1 MAKKLT
7 QKEKIEELELKNKQ
21 LKEDYDEL
29 TKICQDMEK
38 KLDSKIIN
46 IEDAFIESPTYLQMK
61 SEISF
66 LKAKCGISNK
76 NSKENEIIEEFIEPQ
91 KYLEMKKR
99 INELET
105 ECKKLNEQLKQRKTR
120 EEKKHNE
127 RGAGAK
133 VRFSSPA
140 QLEQI
145 YMMYESGNTMTDIA
159 QHMGCSVATISR
171 ALKSYAQEK
180 NNLQD

>member
-7 QKEKIEELELKNKQ
+7 QKEKIEELELKNIQ
-21 LKEDYDEL
+21 LEETCNKLIDA
-29 TKICQDMEK
+29 CQDMEK
-38 KLDSKIIN
+38 KLNTKISN

-61 SEISF
+61 T
-66 LKAKCGISNK
+66 
-76 NSKENEIIEEFIEPQ
+76 
-91 KYLEMKKR
+91 R
-99 INELET
+99 IKELEA
-105 ECKKLNEQLKQRKTR
+105 ECNMLNERLKRRGGR

-180 NNLQD
+180 KDLQN